1 MAWITNGARLY
12 RMRRIHRK
20 LPEIGQIHT
29 VRSTRHARH
38 LLFLF
43 PDDYG
48 TLLPPKPSFSSFMEP
63 VLSSL
68 TVTIVLL
75 FALELSSLHE
85 NIVLLYVA
93 LQLPLFQCFRFW
105 ETWRV
110 ITLHFMKNGYCCYP
124 TGDIRPGQRMKRGTW
139 KAEGEKWL
147 NGRLNRMVAEREEK
161 GDGSRA
167 SCERE
172 VSRRKVAR
180 RLLRNRPRQR
190 SRTKKPRV
198 VNGRTMVHLR
208 PFLLGCSS
216 APSDRVP
223 RYRKA

>member
-1 MAWITNGARLY
+1 MIKW
-12 RMRRIHRK
+12 
-20 LPEIGQIHT
+20 EIEQ
-29 VRSTRHARH
+29 
-38 LLFLF
+38 
-43 PDDYG
+43 
-48 TLLPPKPSFSSFMEP
+48 E
-63 VLSSL
+63 
-68 TVTIVLL
+68 
-75 FALELSSLHE
+75 
-85 NIVLLYVA
+85 
-93 LQLPLFQCFRFW
+93 
-105 ETWRV
+105 
-110 ITLHFMKNGYCCYP
+110 
-124 TGDIRPGQRMKRGTW
+124 
-139 KAEGEKWL
+139 
-147 NGRLNRMVAEREEK
+147 VAEREEK

-198 VNGRTMVHLR
+198 VIGRTMVHLR